1 VAKKEEIYRGIK
13 IAGFALFIPSLL
25 VAGPLAGYFS
35 GSFLESRFH
44 LPGYTTFTLTLM
56 GLLAGLL
63 ETVRAIKKM
72 VKIGEK
78 L

>member
-1 VAKKEEIYRGIK
+1 LAKKEEVYRGIK

-35 GSFLESRFH
+35 ASFLEKHFR
-44 LPGYTTFTLTLM
+44 LPGYTTLFFM
-56 GLLAGLL
+56 AGGLFAALL
-63 ETVRAIKKM
+63 ETFKIIKKM
-72 VKIGEK
+72 LRIGEK